1 MRRPASAIS
10 KLCRRHDEAE
20 PIGTP
25 PQRPVERH
33 QPAAEDL
40 SQRDVLGV
48 VGPPPAE
55 LLGDLPGRTPE
66 VRLID
71 PADRAA
77 FEMLVL
83 ESRVLGA
90 DLSFQQSEMKGRA
103 SLGPH
108 QGRSDEIRV
117 SQRLEAIGRTDRGDR
132 DGGID
137 DEGQRRPRRASCSSA
152 TQFGCGVPSSK
163 VFHSSGSP
171 TMSSSASGS
180 STTMIRA
187 LEIWGSLRASTS
199 RCSWSRVAMP
209 ASLAAIPTA
218 SANSTRRQ

>member
-1 MRRPASAIS
+1 MNPPTS
-10 KLCRRHDEAE
+10 KLSRRDDEAE
-20 PIGTP
+20 PIGTSA
-25 PQRPVERH
+25 QCPVERH
-33 QPAAEDL
+33 QAAAEDL

-55 LLGDLPGRTPE
+55 LLGDLPGRPPK
-66 VRLID
+66 VWVVD
-71 PADRAA
+71 PANGAD
-77 FEMLVL
+77 FKMLML
-83 ESRVLGA
+83 ESRVLSA
-90 DLSFQQSEMKGRA
+90 DLSIQQAEVQGRA

-108 QGRSDEIRV
+108 QSRSNEILV
-117 SQRLEAIGRTDRGDR
+117 SQRLETIGRADRGDG

-199 RCSWSRVAMP
+199 RCSCSRVAMP

-218 SANSTRRQ
+218 SANSTGRQ